1 MENEVKMFE
10 DENHLWVGK
19 LKSEKNKKLQM
30 VVLGI
35 ASAVHSVRSGKTQ
48 KNKSRVGTLFI

>member
-1 MENEVKMFE
+1 MFE
-10 DENHLWVGK
+10 DENHLWVGKLKGK

>member
-1 MENEVKMFE
+1 MFE

>member
-1 MENEVKMFE
+1 MFE
-10 DENHLWVGK
+10 DENHLWVGKLK